1 MTRRRLQRRTHPRQV
16 RSILVA
22 GGVAMAILLSGCASS
37 GDPGPTETASGSD
50 PVVQQARERVDAA
63 RAEVTR
69 GAPETGPAAQPDK
82 FVVIVPCALASEGCA
97 QPALAAK
104 EAAEALGW
112 RAQIIDG
119 KETADSQNAAVRQAL
134 TLNPD
139 GILTVSINPSTIQS
153 SLAQAREEGVVTIAS
168 QALETDLVDFS
179 GTPSERVWKD
189 SGSLLADYAIAETDG
204 NVKALLL
211 HDTGFEVLEARYE
224 AFKDRLAECA
234 NCEVV
239 EEQTFTFADLA
250 TSVPRMVQ
258 QMAQRNP
265 DFNTIY
271 IDYDYAVAS
280 VAQGLRAVGA
290 EDKIV
295 LGSQGIPA
303 ALERIRTGEQS
314 ASTAFPNEWM
324 GWTDIDAMNRIFAG
338 EDPTVAADV
347 LSLKLVDSTNID
359 EIGLEGWD
367 GDVDFKSQYRA
378 LWGVE

>member
-1 MTRRRLQRRTHPRQV
+1 MSNIDRTGNSLSRQLRAALFCV
-16 RSILVA
+16 AATSLALV
-22 GGVAMAILLSGCASS
+22 GCAAS
-37 GDPGPTETASGSD
+37 PATEPQEESTTSD
-50 PVVQQARERVDAA
+50 AVVEQARERVDAA

-69 GAPETGPAAQPDK
+69 GAPETGPEAQPDK
-82 FVVIVPCALASEGCA
+82 FIVIVPCALASEGCA
-97 QPALAAK
+97 QPAYAAK
-104 EAAEALGW
+104 EAAETLGW

-153 SLAQAREEGVVTIAS
+153 SLAQAREEGVVTVAS
-168 QALETDLVDFS
+168 QALETDLVDFA
-179 GTPSERVWKD
+179 GTPSDRVWRE
-189 SGSLLADYAIAETDG
+189 SGSLLADFAIAETDG
-204 NVKALLL
+204 NVKALVL
-211 HDTGFEVLEARYE
+211 HDTGFEVLTARYE
-224 AFKDRLAECA
+224 AFIARLAECA
-234 NCEVV
+234 SCEIL

-250 TSVPRMVQ
+250 TAVPRAVQ
-258 QMAQRNP
+258 QMAQRNA

-271 IDYDYAVAS
+271 IDYDYAVAA
-280 VAQGLRAVGA
+280 VAQGLSAVDA
-290 EDKIV
+290 EEKIV

-324 GWTDIDAMNRIFAG
+324 GWTDVDAMNRIFSG
-338 EDPTVAADV
+338 EDPAVAADV

-359 EIGLEGWD
+359 EIDATGWD
-367 GDVDFKSQYRA
+367 GDVDFKSQYQM